1 MTETRETL
9 IGEPAKALAQRVRQK
24 TVSAAEVIRAHL
36 DHIAQV
42 DHAVGAFQLVRTTKA
57 LEEADSLVPADLPL
71 AGVPIAIKDNVAV
84 KGEPMRIGSSAT
96 SNQPSASDHE
106 IVRRLRAAGAIVIGK
121 TRVPELCAWA
131 MTDGPFGS
139 TRNPWNAERTAGGS
153 SGGSAAAVAAAMVP
167 VAHGNDGLGSIRIP
181 AACCGV
187 FGMKPGAD
195 IVPSNLG
202 GNSWFGMAENG
213 PLTTTVADA
222 ALMLSVL
229 AYRPDLRDP
238 TEPDRPLRIA
248 VSTKAPALGVR
259 VDDEFKAAALSMG
272 KMLERAGH
280 HVATADPPYF
290 IKYAVVVL
298 ARWCAAVAE
307 DAVGLNRRELES
319 RTRTH
324 LMLGR
329 LARRLGRVSQDDRT
343 RWRGLVG
350 RFFSNYDLLLTPG
363 LARSPLAVDQWSQ
376 RSWIVNMWASVSYAP
391 FAAPW
396 NLAGYP
402 AACVPA
408 GTHSDGMPLSIQLV
422 SPDGN
427 EARILS
433 VAKQLEVL
441 RPWRRHAPLGRA

>member
-1 MTETRETL
+1 
-9 IGEPAKALAQRVRQK
+9 
-24 TVSAAEVIRAHL
+24 
-36 DHIAQV
+36 
-42 DHAVGAFQLVRTTKA
+42 
-57 LEEADSLVPADLPL
+57 
-71 AGVPIAIKDNVAV
+71 
-84 KGEPMRIGSSAT
+84 
-96 SNQPSASDHE
+96 
-106 IVRRLRAAGAIVIGK
+106 
-121 TRVPELCAWA
+121 
-131 MTDGPFGS
+131 
-139 TRNPWNAERTAGGS
+139 
-153 SGGSAAAVAAAMVP
+153 
-167 VAHGNDGLGSIRIP
+167 
-181 AACCGV
+181 
-187 FGMKPGAD
+187 
-195 IVPSNLG
+195 
-202 GNSWFGMAENG
+202 
-213 PLTTTVADA
+213 
-222 ALMLSVL
+222 
-229 AYRPDLRDP
+229 
-238 TEPDRPLRIA
+238 
-248 VSTKAPALGVR
+248 
-259 VDDEFKAAALSMG
+259 MG

-433 VAKQLEVL
+433 VAKQLEVPEDVGERCVQLVGDAGGHLPDGGQLGGLQELCL
-441 RPWRRHAPLGRA
+441 RAPQVLGQGARVR